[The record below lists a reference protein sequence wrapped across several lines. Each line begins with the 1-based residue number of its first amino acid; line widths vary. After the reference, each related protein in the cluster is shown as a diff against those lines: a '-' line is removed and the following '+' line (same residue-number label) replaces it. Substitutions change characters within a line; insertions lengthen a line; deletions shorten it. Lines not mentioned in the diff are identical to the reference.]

1 MLDALR
7 AGDPATVAGYVL
19 VGRLGEG
26 GQGVVFLGRS
36 PSGQKV
42 AVKLLHAR
50 LAGDAGARVR
60 FTREIAAA
68 KVVAEFST
76 ARVLDAD
83 LVGERPFIVTEYVDG
98 PSLQRLVAEG
108 GPCSGDSLAR
118 IAVGTATALTAIHH
132 AGIVHRDLKPANV
145 LIGPEGPRVIDFGI
159 ARVLDSTA
167 TLTSHA
173 VGTPA
178 YMAPEQLSRGPI
190 GPAVDVFA
198 WSAMMVFAATGAPP
212 FGNDTV
218 AAVIRRVLRAEPELA
233 DVAEP
238 LRGLLADC
246 LAKDLESRPTIQQ
259 VLDRTLAAWGRPPGV
274 RDRPMFA
281 PAGTLVDRARPHDLY
296 GGASADPYATRP
308 EAPGRAPA
316 KRRWWPVAAVVPT
329 AALVGAGVWLL
340 GGDPVKFTT
349 LPVAGCAMV
358 PAAAVQEA
366 AGQPLTVQAATD
378 ELNDQGQKIDA
389 SCEWWSAGG
398 SSFRQ
403 LAIYVSVL
411 RDVPSPVDD
420 DPPKGLDR
428 AKKEQR
434 HDRGDFQDRAGRTQ
448 TLGPAPVSVERYGP
462 LHELGGFGDEG
473 FVVSKQ
479 VRNADGSFDPRI
491 AYVRVRWGNALVS
504 VAYTAGELPS
514 PHVMTPTAEPVVRRG
529 AETTARELLHY
540 LSACKACTS

>member
-1 MLDALR
+1 MPDALR

-68 KVVAEFST
+68 KAVAEFST

-108 GPCSGDSLAR
+108 GPCSGASLAR

-178 YMAPEQLSRGPI
+178 YMAPEQLGREPI

-198 WSAMMVFAATGAPP
+198 WSATMVFAATGAPP

-246 LAKDLESRPTIQQ
+246 LA
-259 VLDRTLAAWGRPPGV
+259 
-274 RDRPMFA
+274 
-281 PAGTLVDRARPHDLY
+281 
-296 GGASADPYATRP
+296 
-308 EAPGRAPA
+308 
-316 KRRWWPVAAVVPT
+316 
-329 AALVGAGVWLL
+329 
-340 GGDPVKFTT
+340 
-349 LPVAGCAMV
+349 
-358 PAAAVQEA
+358 
-366 AGQPLTVQAATD
+366 
-378 ELNDQGQKIDA
+378 
-389 SCEWWSAGG
+389 
-398 SSFRQ
+398 
-403 LAIYVSVL
+403 
-411 RDVPSPVDD
+411 
-420 DPPKGLDR
+420 
-428 AKKEQR
+428 
-434 HDRGDFQDRAGRTQ
+434 
-448 TLGPAPVSVERYGP
+448 
-462 LHELGGFGDEG
+462 
-473 FVVSKQ
+473 
-479 VRNADGSFDPRI
+479 
-491 AYVRVRWGNALVS
+491 
-504 VAYTAGELPS
+504 
-514 PHVMTPTAEPVVRRG
+514 
-529 AETTARELLHY
+529 
-540 LSACKACTS
+540 